1 MRERVRERENRPNEA
16 LDYAE
21 EMELMGLDQES
32 EREIGGERV
41 ASDKDKIWD
50 TNKIINTDH
59 LTDDQWDILADIFK
73 DFK

>member
-1 MRERVRERENRPNEA
+1 MESECEREK
-16 LDYAE
+16 
-21 EMELMGLDQES
+21 
-32 EREIGGERV
+32 GGERV
-41 ASDKDKIWD
+41 SEQDKIWD

>member
-1 MRERVRERENRPNEA
+1 MSNIHLTYKRERERVRE
-16 LDYAE
+16 
-21 EMELMGLDQES
+21 G
-32 EREIGGERV
+32 ERERGGERV